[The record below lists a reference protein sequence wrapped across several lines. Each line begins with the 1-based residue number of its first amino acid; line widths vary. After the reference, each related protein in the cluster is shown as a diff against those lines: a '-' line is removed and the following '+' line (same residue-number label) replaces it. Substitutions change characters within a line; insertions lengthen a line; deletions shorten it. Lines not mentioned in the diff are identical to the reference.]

1 MRWCA
6 LWCALIKLKSL
17 ENSVMMCIHQV
28 KNMRYCALSVSPPP
42 PLPPPLFLWQYTCPT
57 RQILHFSGC
66 LWCIVWDEYS
76 STLPVLRRNCCFEQF
91 MTLCKCSWQ
100 KRTISILYSQAIY
113 SRCIEYQFGRA
124 CCIAGRT
131 YMNLVCFYLFVASYM
146 QKRWHWSD
154 LCIWNLTT
162 ALW

>member
-28 KNMRYCALSVSPPP
+28 KNMRYCALFVSPPP
-42 PLPPPLFLWQYTCPT
+42 PHPPYFCGSIHVQQGKYY
-57 RQILHFSGC
+57 ILVDVYDA
-66 LWCIVWDEYS
+66 LYEMNIVAHCQFWDE
-76 STLPVLRRNCCFEQF
+76 TAALNNLWH
-91 MTLCKCSWQ
+91 CKCSWQ

-146 QKRWHWSD
+146 QKSWHWSD